1 MKRFR
6 FSFKTVVTLIALI
19 SLNILPVSVASPPS
33 TDDTTGPVKVSIVT
47 DKNPAAPVLHG
58 IKKLTE
64 VLDAKN
70 ITYEQV
76 VSIEKIKGSKII
88 VAGLAYGDG
97 LAAQMHKDYHKYIP
111 EVPEALYVW
120 KTNWQQKPVWVI
132 TGYDDRGLMYG
143 LLDAAI
149 RTEWGSKS
157 NPFEYIKEIVEK
169 PELATR
175 AISMYT
181 MNRAYWESRFYD
193 ETFWERY
200 FDMLSKNR
208 FNSLVII
215 FGYEN
220 GGFLAPPYPY
230 FFNVDTYPDIR
241 MVGLTVEEQRRNLKS
256 LNHLIDMAHS
266 CGIKLSVAIWDH
278 IYRGGVQAGGIAGLE
293 KAPDKPV
300 NGLVWGLNG
309 DNLIPYTKAALT
321 RLVQLVPKLDGIEF
335 RMHSES
341 GLKTGEQEGFWADVF
356 HSMKSVAPEMQFVLR
371 AKDMPESV
379 IQSALKE
386 GISFRIETKYWM
398 EQMGMPFHP
407 THINKENQNDRRQG
421 YADML
426 KYPQAYKMYWRLWTG
441 GTTRIL
447 LWGSPDYARRFVEST
462 KLYSGDTYE
471 VNEPLATKMEAQPH
485 DAKPFD
491 LLKPQYRYYDYE
503 FERYW
508 HFFQV
513 FGRIGYNPE
522 TSPEFW
528 HKEFEMRFGNKA
540 APLVE
545 TAIHQASWILPRIVA
560 TCYPYSCFPTT
571 RGWSEKQRL
580 GDLPQYARAEGSDIQ
595 QFASF
600 DEEARLLLEGG
611 ETAKVRPSMTS
622 RWFEHT
628 SSDINNLIMKA
639 EKAIGN
645 KKNKESISTITD
657 LKILSNLALYHS
669 RRIPAAISYRLFELT
684 KDVSALDKAIE
695 YERNAIEAWR
705 QIVIAAGD
713 VYADDLMMGIREAKF
728 EGITHHQSGHWKDEL
743 GYMEQGLRTL
753 EQQRKDFIPE
763 RIVKSAPQYKFA
775 ASEDNDKLFQVSFQP
790 VTNAPVDKP
799 LTIKARV
806 CATAGV
812 KWVRLRYRSVNQ
824 KEDYKSQE
832 MLPTGEK
839 DSFGATVPAEQI
851 KTNWDFMYFIEVM
864 DNNGNGK
871 IYPDFN
877 KETPYVIVKLER

>member
-1 MKRFR
+1 MSGISSTSGAGIRQIYCLYSPIHFDYDKETIPAEDWNDAANRVIEEYGHPPFGTLAGTNPTGSSLHNWGHTDRARWLTFHQIGNLRTHDSFSLLTEIFR
-6 FSFKTVVTLIALI
+6 TDPAVPAINGEPYYDGMENAEGGSEEAALWCRSAMYGSVLSGGLGGHIYGAGGWSGGVWSGEVEAASKYPMWKVFQWPSGDQMRHLKTFILSEGQKYQHLVPCTERIQPNQSAGPKVSSGWAYGAATPENDLLLLYFEKECPHTVVTDVKPNAMYYANWFNPVTGRWI
-19 SLNILPVSVASPPS
+19 SIDTPLNADETGRIILPQFPDNTDRSDMDWAIKLTLKSDLSQTPF
-33 TDDTTGPVKVSIVT
+33 TDDTSGPVKVSIVT

-70 ITYEQV
+70 IAYEQV
-76 VSIEKIKGSKII
+76 VSIDKVKGSNII

-97 LAAQMHKDYHKYIP
+97 LAAQMNKDFQKDIP
-111 EVPEALYVW
+111 EVSEALNVW
-120 KTNWQQKPVWVI
+120 KTNWQKKPVWVI
-132 TGYDDRGLMYG
+132 TGYDDPGLMYG

-169 PELATR
+169 PEIATR

-193 ETFWERY
+193 ETFWRRY
-200 FDMLSKNR
+200 LDMLSKNR

-230 FFNVDTYPDIR
+230 FFNVGTYPDIR
-241 MVGLTVEEQRRNLKS
+241 MVGITIEEQRRNLEA
-256 LNHLIDMAHS
+256 LNHLIDMAHD

-309 DNLIPYTKAALT
+309 DNLIPYTKAALA

-341 GLKTGEQEGFWADVF
+341 GLKSGEQEAFWADVF

-386 GISFRIETKYWM
+386 GVNFRIETKYWM

-407 THINKENQNDRRQG
+407 THINKENQNDRRHG

-426 KYPQAYKMYWRLWTG
+426 KYPQDYKMYWRLWTG

-462 KLYSGDTYE
+462 KLYNSETFE

-491 LLKPQYRYYDYE
+491 LLNLSIVTTIMNLRDTGI
-503 FERYW
+503 F
-508 HFFQV
+508 
-513 FGRIGYNPE
+513 
-522 TSPEFW
+522 S
-528 HKEFEMRFGNKA
+528 RFLDGWDIIRRHHLSYGIKNLKCDS
-540 APLVE
+540 
-545 TAIHQASWILPRIVA
+545 AI
-560 TCYPYSCFPTT
+560 
-571 RGWSEKQRL
+571 KQH
-580 GDLPQYARAEGSDIQ
+580 P
-595 QFASF
+595 
-600 DEEARLLLEGG
+600 
-611 ETAKVRPSMTS
+611 
-622 RWFEHT
+622 
-628 SSDINNLIMKA
+628 
-639 EKAIGN
+639 
-645 KKNKESISTITD
+645 
-657 LKILSNLALYHS
+657 
-669 RRIPAAISYRLFELT
+669 
-684 KDVSALDKAIE
+684 
-695 YERNAIEAWR
+695 
-705 QIVIAAGD
+705 
-713 VYADDLMMGIREAKF
+713 
-728 EGITHHQSGHWKDEL
+728 
-743 GYMEQGLRTL
+743 
-753 EQQRKDFIPE
+753 
-763 RIVKSAPQYKFA
+763 
-775 ASEDNDKLFQVSFQP
+775 
-790 VTNAPVDKP
+790 
-799 LTIKARV
+799 
-806 CATAGV
+806 
-812 KWVRLRYRSVNQ
+812 
-824 KEDYKSQE
+824 
-832 MLPTGEK
+832 
-839 DSFGATVPAEQI
+839 
-851 KTNWDFMYFIEVM
+851 
-864 DNNGNGK
+864 
-871 IYPDFN
+871 
-877 KETPYVIVKLER
+877 